1 MEKKIAV
8 VITYKPYYFLTKI
21 CIASI
26 RYYYPD
32 AEIYIVKDL
41 LAGEFDTS
49 ELEQAMN
56 VQQLDL
62 GHHKY
67 GWSAA
72 KVHLLAS
79 TKFPGQRVLSLDC
92 DIVLAG
98 RFLNELYE
106 QTKDAD
112 IVVNPDYILQP
123 SEKQFKAHYY
133 DMSTIMAL
141 NPDFIYPG
149 YVFNGGQ
156 AIIRTGKV
164 TQEMLAPFF
173 DLDTFPYYK
182 RLDILPQADQA
193 MLNYLL
199 PALAQQGKL
208 KLAAVEFMWWSD
220 GDEVKDLTLEKIKA
234 GNDYKHLIH
243 YAGVTRIANLDKMT
257 RPDIL
262 YFFQDFYYSKVPLGS
277 LKKQLHMTKAKADYH
292 LRKLYHQVVG
302 PLRNRKR

>member
-8 VITYKPYYFLTKI
+8 IITYKPYYFLTKI

-32 AEIYIVKDL
+32 ANIYIVKDL

-56 VQQLDL
+56 VQLLDL
-62 GHHKY
+62 GHRNY

-79 TKFPGQRVLSLDC
+79 DKFPGQRVLSLDC

-98 RFLNELYE
+98 RFLDELYE
-106 QTKDAD
+106 QTRDAD
-112 IVVNPDYILQP
+112 FVVNPDYVLQP
-123 SEKQFKAHYY
+123 TEKQFKAHYY
-133 DMSTIMAL
+133 DMATIMAL
-141 NPDFIYPG
+141 DPDFVYPG

-156 AIIRTGKV
+156 AIVRTGKV
-164 TQEMLAPFF
+164 TREMLAPFF

-193 MLNYLL
+193 MFNYLL
-199 PALAQQGKL
+199 PMLAQKGKI
-208 KLAAVEFMWWSD
+208 KLAPVEFMWWSD
-220 GDEVKDLTLEKIKA
+220 GPEVKALKLAEIKA
-234 GNDYKHLIH
+234 GNAYKHLIH
-243 YAGVTRIANLDKMT
+243 YAGVTRVPNLDGMT

-262 YFFQDFYYSKVPLGS
+262 HFFQDFYYSKVPLGGV
-277 LKKQLHMTKAKADYH
+277 KKQLHMAKAKADYY
-292 LRKLYHQVVG
+292 LRKLYHKTIS
-302 PLRNRKR
+302 PLRRK